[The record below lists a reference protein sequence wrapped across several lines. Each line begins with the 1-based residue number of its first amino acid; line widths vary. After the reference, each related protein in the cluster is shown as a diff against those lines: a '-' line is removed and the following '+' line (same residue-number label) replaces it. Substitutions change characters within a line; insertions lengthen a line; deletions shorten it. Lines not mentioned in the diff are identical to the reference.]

1 MLTERALRLIKL
13 RLAIIKYSGCSV
25 IHWDTKQGGVV
36 PTHNY
41 IYWTWCISYYS
52 GIAVCPVLI
61 GVIYFYMQEE
71 NERLNSGDS
80 DQSQEEIKKRGIK
93 NLAMTFL
100 LAVTAIIMFCSLI
113 VSILKS
119 SKRDVCAFYGACF
132 KLNKKIQG
140 KLSKS

>member
-1 MLTERALRLIKL
+1 MLTKRSSRLIQL

-25 IHWDTKQGGVV
+25 IHWDTKKGEVV

-52 GIAVCPVLI
+52 GIAISPILLGI
-61 GVIYFYMQEE
+61 LYFYAQEE

-80 DQSQEEIKKRGIK
+80 DDSDAAKKQRGVK

-100 LAVTAIIMFCSLI
+100 LAATAVIIFCSLV
-113 VSILKS
+113 VSILKAS
-119 SKRDVCAFYGACF
+119 RRDVCAFYGACF
-132 KLNKKIQG
+132 KLDKRIQG
-140 KLSKS
+140 KS